1 LSEPQLFHGD
11 CLEILAELPD
21 NSVDLV
27 VNDPPYGTTS
37 LKWDEVLDFEEVWK
51 HLKRVMKPKTHAIFF
66 GSQPFTS
73 KLIVSNEK
81 WFKYELIW
89 NKNKCGSPGLAKYRP
104 LKVHENIIV
113 FANGGA
119 ATYNPIMETGNAY
132 IRECKTEDGYGTG
145 TNTHS
150 YGFGKNKV
158 MKMENSG
165 TRYPKS
171 ILHASR
177 NFSAQQTVHPTQ
189 KPTNVLNWLIMT
201 YSNPGETVLD
211 FTMGA
216 GSTGVAA
223 KMTGRTFI
231 GIEQDLGY
239 FQIAQQRIDLCEDT
253 VERSDAQ
260 LTTQIHE
267 DMTTTPSAAHERE
280 FKEDLKSRKKDAAA
294 AAKAETMLD
303 IRGSS

>member
-1 LSEPQLFHGD
+1 MTKPQLFHGD
-11 CLEILAELPD
+11 CMEILAELPD
-21 NSVDLV
+21 SSVDLV
-27 VNDPPYGTTS
+27 INDPPYGTTS
-37 LKWDEVLDFEEVWK
+37 IKWDEVLDFDEVWK

-104 LKVHENIIV
+104 MKVHENIIV

-132 IRECKTEDGYGTG
+132 IRECKTEEGYGTG
-145 TNTHS
+145 TNTHG
-150 YGFGKNKV
+150 YGFGNNKV

-189 KPTNVLNWLIMT
+189 KPTSVLNWLIMT

-216 GSTGVAA
+216 GSTGVSAM
-223 KMTGRTFI
+223 MTGRNFI
-231 GIEQDLGY
+231 GIERDETY
-239 FQIAQQRIDLCEDT
+239 FHTATRRIELCDEAVT
-253 VERSDAQ
+253 RSDIQ
-260 LTTQIHE
+260 LTTQLHE
-267 DMTTTPSAAHERE
+267 DMKTTPDVAHEMKFRE
-280 FKEDLKSRKKDAAA
+280 ELRTDKATKALDKS
-294 AAKAETMLD
+294 
-303 IRGSS
+303 SST

>member
-1 LSEPQLFHGD
+1 MVKPQLFHGD
-11 CLEILAELPD
+11 CLEILADLPD

-37 LKWDEVLDFEEVWK
+37 LKWDEVLDFEEVWR

-104 LKVHENIIV
+104 MKVHENIIV
-113 FANGGA
+113 FANGSA

-132 IRECKTEDGYGTG
+132 VRTCKTEEGYGTG
-145 TNTHS
+145 TNTHG
-150 YGFGKNKV
+150 YGFGSNKV
-158 MKMENSG
+158 MHMENSG

-189 KPTNVLNWLIMT
+189 KPTNILNWLIMT
-201 YSNPGETVLD
+201 YSNPGQTVLD

-216 GSTGVAA
+216 GSTGVSA
-223 KMTGRTFI
+223 KMTGRNFI
-231 GIEQDLGY
+231 GIEQEKGY
-239 FQIAQQRIDLCEDT
+239 FDIASERITLCEEVFDSSHT
-253 VERSDAQ
+253 Q

-267 DMTTTPSAAHERE
+267 EMKTTPDAPHEVEFRE
-280 FKEDLKSRKKDAAA
+280 VLKARKKASKMATKLRSTEDV
-294 AAKAETMLD
+294 
-303 IRGSS
+303 